1 MVLGQVA
8 QRTAGP
14 AQRGWQPFTP
24 VGGGAGRH
32 RPVPRRPCLLRHSAP
47 LRATPRHPP
56 PVPSEGPPSAGR
68 ALGRSVLPYGG
79 RGGGGARGRS
89 CATLTLFIP
98 LSLQGIERLKRKH
111 QPREYRGSWKFVQ
124 DIFGGTFSLNW
135 FNPFSGPWH
144 PKPLSDGD
152 WVQQAASTSETDNTE
167 MTEERSGDTKD
178 EDSVEVTDE

>member
-1 MVLGQVA
+1 M
-8 QRTAGP
+8 
-14 AQRGWQPFTP
+14 
-24 VGGGAGRH
+24 
-32 RPVPRRPCLLRHSAP
+32 
-47 LRATPRHPP
+47 
-56 PVPSEGPPSAGR
+56 
-68 ALGRSVLPYGG
+68 
-79 RGGGGARGRS
+79 GGGGARGRS
-89 CATLTLFIP
+89 RAALTLFIP

>member
-1 MVLGQVA
+1 MSGLG
-8 QRTAGP
+8 TGGP
-14 AQRGWQPFTP
+14 AHSWPCSARLAAR
-24 VGGGAGRH
+24 GGGEA
-32 RPVPRRPCLLRHSAP
+32 PPSPSKALLA
-47 LRATPRHPP
+47 APRHPP
-56 PVPSEGPPSAGR
+56 PVPLAFRGPSQRRTCPGPQRPAVRG
-68 ALGRSVLPYGG
+68 PG
-79 RGGGGARGRS
+79 RGRPGGGARGRS
-89 CATLTLFIP
+89 CAALTLFIP

>member
-1 MVLGQVA
+1 MPLHA
-8 QRTAGP
+8 
-14 AQRGWQPFTP
+14 TP
-24 VGGGAGRH
+24 
-32 RPVPRRPCLLRHSAP
+32 RPCLP
-47 LRATPRHPP
+47 
-56 PVPSEGPPSAGR
+56 R
-68 ALGRSVLPYGG
+68 ALPAQDVPWAAVSCRTGAGEG
-79 RGGGGARGRS
+79 AARGRS
-89 CATLTLFIP
+89 RAALTLFIP

>member
-24 VGGGAGRH
+24 VGGGRGGTAQSLEG
-32 RPVPRRPCLLRHSAP
+32 PACC
-47 LRATPRHPP
+47 ATPPHPP

-79 RGGGGARGRS
+79 RGGGGGARGRS
-89 CATLTLFIP
+89 CAALTLFIP